1 MCNDNVDYHSLIV
14 LLLLHKL
21 EVEFM
26 TSVNNNVNLPTIAV
40 GVASIP
46 VFYPTLISN
55 FENVV
60 EAA

>member
-1 MCNDNVDYHSLIV
+1 MCNGNVDYHSLIV

-40 GVASIP
+40 GLSG
-46 VFYPTLISN
+46 FYPSVLSH
-55 FENVV
+55 FDLKF
-60 EAA
+60 